1 MGYNVKFSDGREFT
15 LDKEPTQEDIEF
27 LDKETKSKTNR
38 WEDVKIG
45 LGGLASTGVKNASL
59 AATTLVTPFTDQE
72 YRDQILEN
80 MDAGVDRINHW
91 ANPNQSQ
98 QGLGGKII
106 STAVGMGPLLAAGPA
121 GLLATPALASSEA
134 TENIKAG
141 ADAGES
147 LAAAGVN
154 QGLMLAGGVAAKPVG
169 ALASKLLGNIPRVG
183 GVLAAASPVVTSG
196 LGFAGGAE
204 LGRIGAQSILEDT
217 PAKANYKFDPEQMVA
232 NFVTGS
238 GIHMLTAPRNKS
250 LPNNSS
256 DQPAKALNS
265 YYKSLELVLEGKSKE
280 LISAREALKT
290 SEDQGTSYSER
301 APLYQSVHILES
313 EINKIKETQTTIE
326 EKLQKT
332 AHPIV
337 RDQDGKIEFSSDDRL
352 TPEQKLTN
360 ELEAQKAEKQ
370 AAESLERLDSD
381 LEASANKH
389 LQEVKKNNQSSSD
402 IPFWEKIRSTP
413 VTGFVATLKKLL
425 DQQDQAKFIEDNSR
439 KPEAV
444 QKFGELTKQEGVPGL
459 AGLELTGRLDAANN
473 RVKYFEHVYEKFEE
487 ILRRN
492 YFTEDDIAALHE
504 TVVSLREHGASLGEI
519 VKATR
524 DFKPSREKFLLD
536 QYNKG
541 EITGGELVSKYLK
554 PQIDSFF
561 GKENHQKGTY
571 ILGESLTSNSKL
583 VNGINSI
590 LKVLGLDK
598 TDILI
603 VDESVFPIETFGNKG
618 GLHQYNSQRDF
629 HIIVLDSRAQ
639 NKHFFGELFG
649 DQAKSI
655 SMLLTAAHE
664 IGHAYLYRLIDHN
677 LLTVEQARQVA
688 VSFRDM
694 VKGDP
699 KELLKKFGSRPI
711 KNEDIILQKL
721 ISDPIK
727 FGEFFADSILRY
739 VSMSE
744 NAFVSKTA
752 PGPIRKAAIT
762 LRDMF
767 KSLTD
772 YVNKTFGDKV
782 GIPAEFIDSLV
793 RDFVKANEDSV
804 TKFGLTIFELETNKM
819 SSVNNGRDFRI
830 LMDKINNYDPLN
842 EFKSSGNYK
851 DDAINFQKET
861 RKKKLTIQ
869 EAIKAQLSMPSD
881 AAPIGSKIL
890 SYMVGNLQLS
900 QFYKEH
906 PIVTKVFDVVR
917 EAEYYANKVKFRL
930 WQGSIDSDLK
940 RNLGPLRSFERK
952 DSETSPHVLMKQA
965 SDVDINMV
973 LKAFE
978 WGFYNSSDYSNTL
991 KVFGTRLTT
1000 FQKKLFSSLS
1010 DMFYEQYELLRFH
1023 NSEVKFRTG
1032 WFPAVRR
1039 GDFVV
1044 TLEMSGTPVHLE
1056 TFRSELE
1063 ANKFIDHFNS
1073 LDKNS
1078 KLGLTPSSIIN
1089 VKELNSKTAGTFTF
1103 GLDLARDIADGLG
1116 ESDKAEV
1123 NSLINKLVQAIDPAS
1138 KHREA
1143 RSGMTG
1149 YMGSR
1154 LFSSEIENARDFREA
1169 IKHSLNETI
1178 QRIRKSEIN
1187 KKTSEIFNESNALK
1201 DRFPNAYSI
1210 AEMIKDSATNGTPA
1224 WTESFDTHLR
1234 NTVDSLFVKIAE
1246 RFGNDHWH
1254 PSVPMVDRV
1263 TGVLGRLFYIR
1274 TLTSRAAFIAG
1285 QALTPVIS
1293 IREMLHN
1300 ANSWDALVSA
1310 AKGTLNILT
1319 GGNEE
1324 FGKFINHLTD
1334 NSETI
1339 KPNFINDFNALGNSE
1354 TVSGKAFKWIT
1365 LETPASIADSF
1376 SRYWTASMF
1385 YEHFKSEG
1393 LSGKELFSAVREA
1406 TDRNMGLYNRGY
1418 KAPIY
1423 NRLGIVGQTAS
1434 TLQTF
1439 ATNQLGNLLTD
1450 IKTAKNK
1457 GNYAPVVATFLISM
1471 LMGGVIG
1478 APLVAEYEA
1487 IRKLLI
1493 SLDDDLES
1501 ILPSIMEWGL
1511 KGDNK
1516 IVSHGVLS
1524 TTGYDIGSGMRW
1536 NPILSGI
1543 IAGHNSFLD
1552 YFPSV
1557 AYGTKLFSDLSTIA
1571 EDRLGTRP
1579 QTKAK
1584 VRSAM
1589 MGVAPTAY
1597 LAGAIDQ
1604 HDFNT
1609 AERKFVPDKNRGY
1622 GIVPQTP
1629 EETISTYLGTRTIK
1643 RANEEQGFYIEKEKD
1658 KIRGQKRQKA
1668 IDLLVDSF
1676 KEQNQNKRKEAI
1688 RSLTKLGVDPDQIVD
1703 EAFAAQVQRNR
1714 SLLHRFAFGS
1724 SLDVTG
1730 KDQLRKWA
1738 NIKDYKV
1745 D

>member
-27 LDKETKSKTNR
+27 LDKETKSKTSP
-38 WEDVKIG
+38 WENVKIG

-59 AATTLVTPFTDQE
+59 AATTLATPFTDQE

-80 MDAGVDRINHW
+80 MDAGVDKINRW
-91 ANPNQSQ
+91 ANPHQRQ
-98 QGLGGKII
+98 QDLTGKVI
-106 STAVGMGPLLAAGPA
+106 STVVGMGPLLAAGPA

-134 TENIKAG
+134 VENIKVG
-141 ADAGES
+141 ASAEKA
-147 LAAAGVN
+147 LTAAGVN
-154 QGLMLAGGVAAKPVG
+154 QGLMLGGG
-169 ALASKLLGNIPRVG
+169 ALARPLGIGAASLLGKIPKVG
-183 GVLAAASPVVTSG
+183 GALSAVTPVVTAG
-196 LGFAGGAE
+196 AGFAGGAE
-204 LGRIGAQSILEDT
+204 LGRLGAESILEDS
-217 PAKANYKFDPEQMVA
+217 PAKANYKFDPEQTIA
-232 NFVTGS
+232 NFITGS
-238 GIHMLTAPRNKS
+238 GVHMLTAPRNKEVTKG
-250 LPNNSS
+250 NS

-265 YYKSLELVLEGKSKE
+265 YYKSIELVIKGKEKE
-280 LISAREALKT
+280 LSKAREALQDQ
-290 SEDQGTSYSER
+290 EDLGIPYQER
-301 APLYQSVHILES
+301 VYTLKSINVLES
-313 EINKIKETQTTIE
+313 EITKLKENQVAIE
-326 EKLQKT
+326 EKLKDT

-337 RDQDGKIEFSSDDRL
+337 RDDKGAIEFSSNDRL
-352 TPEQKLTN
+352 SPEQKLAN
-360 ELEAQKAEKQ
+360 ELEAQKAEEK
-370 AAESLERLDSD
+370 ALENLERLDSD
-381 LEASANKH
+381 LEASASKH
-389 LQEVKKNNQSSSD
+389 LQELRNNSRSSSD
-402 IPFWEKIRSTP
+402 IPFWEKVRSTP
-413 VTGFVATLKKLL
+413 VAGFVVTLKKLL

-439 KPEAV
+439 KPVAV

-459 AGLELTGRLDAANN
+459 AGLELTGKLEAANS
-473 RVKYFEHVYEKFEE
+473 RVKYFEYVYEKFEE
-487 ILRRN
+487 VLRRN
-492 YFTEDDIAALHE
+492 YFTEEDISSLHQ
-504 TVVSLREHGASLGEI
+504 TVMTLRDHGASLKEI
-519 VKATR
+519 VAATK
-524 DFKPSREKFLLD
+524 DFVPSREKFLLE
-536 QYNKG
+536 QYRKG
-541 EITGGELVSKYLK
+541 EISGPELVTKYLS
-554 PQIDSFF
+554 PQTEQFF
-561 GKENHQKGTY
+561 GKEGHPPGTY
-571 ILGESLTSNSKL
+571 LLGESLTSNPTLS
-583 VNGINSI
+583 NGIRSI

-598 TDILI
+598 TDILF
-603 VDESVFPIETFGNKG
+603 VDESIFPIDTFGNKG
-618 GLHQYNSQRDF
+618 GFHQYNSQKNF
-629 HIIVLDSRAQ
+629 HIIAIDSKIQ
-639 NKHFFGELFG
+639 NKHFFGELLG
-649 DQAKSI
+649 NEAKNI
-655 SMLLTAAHE
+655 SLLLTAAHE
-664 IGHAYLYRLIDHN
+664 IGHAYLYRLIDHG
-677 LLTVEQARQVA
+677 LLTIEQARQVA
-688 VSFRDM
+688 SSFRDM

-699 KELLKKFGSRPI
+699 ETLLSKFGSRPI
-711 KNEDIILQKL
+711 KNQDVLLQKI
-721 ISDPIK
+721 ISNPIK

-744 NAFVSKTA
+744 NTFVSKTA
-752 PGPIRKAAIT
+752 PNPIRRAAIT

-782 GIPAEFIDSLV
+782 GVPAEFIDTLV

-819 SSVNNGRDFRI
+819 SSINNGSDFRI
-830 LMDKINNYDPLN
+830 LMDKINNYDPLR
-842 EFKSSGNYK
+842 EFKSSGNYTE
-851 DDAINFQKET
+851 DSINFQKERP
-861 RKKKLTIQ
+861 RKRISV
-869 EAIKAQLSMPSD
+869 ENAIKAQLNMPSD

-890 SYMVGNLQLS
+890 SYMVGNLQLE
-900 QFYKEH
+900 QFYREH
-906 PIVTKVFDVVR
+906 PIVVKVFDVVR
-917 EAEYYANKVKFRL
+917 DAESYANRVKFRL
-930 WQGSIDSDLK
+930 WQGVTDTASK
-940 RNLGPLRSFERK
+940 RNIGPFRSFERQ
-952 DSETSPHVLMKQA
+952 ETENSPHALMKKA
-965 SDVDINMV
+965 SDSDVSTV
-973 LKAFE
+973 LRAFE
-978 WGFYNSSDYSNTL
+978 WGFYNASSYGNTL
-991 KVFGTRLTT
+991 KVFDTRLTD
-1000 FQKKLFSSLS
+1000 FQKKLFDSLS
-1010 DMFYEQYELLRFH
+1010 TMFTEQYDLLKFH
-1023 NSEVKFRTG
+1023 NSEVAFRQG
-1032 WFPAVRR
+1032 WFPAVRK

-1044 TLEMSGTPVHLE
+1044 SLEMNGTPVHLE

-1063 ANKFIDHFNS
+1063 ANKFIEHFNS
-1073 LDKNS
+1073 LDSKS
-1078 KLGLTPSSIIN
+1078 KLGLTTSNIIN
-1089 VKELNSKTAGTFTF
+1089 VKELNEKAMGAFTF
-1103 GLDLARDIADGLG
+1103 GLDLARDIADKLQGPN
-1116 ESDKAEV
+1116 KKNV
-1123 NSLINKLVQAIDPAS
+1123 NALINKLVQATDPAS
-1138 KHREA
+1138 KHREP
-1143 RSGMTG
+1143 RSGITG

-1154 LFSSEIENARDFREA
+1154 LFSNEKENAADFREA
-1169 IKHSLNETI
+1169 IKHSLNETV

-1187 KKTSEIFNESNALK
+1187 KGTSKIFNESNELK
-1201 DRFPNAYSI
+1201 DKFPNAYAV

-1246 RFGNDHWH
+1246 KFGNDHWH

-1274 TLTSRAAFIAG
+1274 TLTSRGAFIIG
-1285 QALTPVIS
+1285 QALTPIVA

-1300 ANSWDALVSA
+1300 VNSWDALVSA
-1310 AKGTLNILT
+1310 SKGTLNVLT
-1319 GGNEE
+1319 GGNKE
-1324 FGKFINHLTD
+1324 FGNFINYLTD

-1339 KPNFINDFNALGNSE
+1339 KPNFINDFNALGS
-1354 TVSGKAFKWIT
+1354 TDGKFGSAFKWIT

-1393 LSGKELFSAVREA
+1393 LKGGSLLNAVKEA

-1493 SLDDDLES
+1493 ALDDDLED

-1579 QTKAK
+1579 QTEAK

-1609 AERKFVPDKNRGY
+1609 AERNFVPDKNRGY
-1622 GIVPQTP
+1622 GIVPQTS
-1629 EETISTYLGTRTIK
+1629 EETLATYIGTRTIK
-1643 RANEEQGFYIEKEKD
+1643 RANEEQGFYLEKEKE
-1658 KIRGQKRQKA
+1658 KVRIEKRQKA
-1668 IDLLVDSF
+1668 IDLLLDSL
-1676 KEQNQNKRKEAI
+1676 KQHDPYKRKDAI
-1688 RSLTKLGVDPDQIVD
+1688 KSLTKLGVQPDEIVE

-1714 SLLHRFAFGS
+1714 GLLNRFAFGS
-1724 SLDVTG
+1724 SLNVVG
-1730 KDQLRKWA
+1730 KDQLRKWV